1 MTNFSTK
8 EKLTI
13 LAILTAI
20 MEADE
25 VIHPAESAMLGKVL
39 SYFDLRDSI
48 TDILDDYD
56 LNLAI
61 LEFKQFSAEKQQDAI
76 NLFREM
82 ASCDGFID
90 PRESEIINSLELHNI

>member
-20 MEADE
+20 MEADN
-25 VIHPAESAMLGKVL
+25 VVHPAESTMFGKVL
-39 SYFDLRDSI
+39 SYFDLKDSL
-48 TDILDDYD
+48 TDIFDDYD

-61 LEFKQFSAEKQQDAI
+61 FEFKQFSAEKQQEAI
-76 NLFREM
+76 KLFQEM

-90 PRESEIINSLELHNI
+90 PRELKIINSL